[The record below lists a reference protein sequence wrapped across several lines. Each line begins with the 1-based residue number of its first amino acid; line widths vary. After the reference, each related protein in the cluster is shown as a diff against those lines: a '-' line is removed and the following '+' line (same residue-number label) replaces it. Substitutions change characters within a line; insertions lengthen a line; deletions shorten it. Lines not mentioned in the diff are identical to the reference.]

1 MTCAFSA
8 HMASPPVRKKGLVVG
23 FVVLLVFST
32 WPETHLQA
40 AQDDLC
46 ILCTHGVSTR
56 AKKSDLGFEITG
68 KLILKANIALKLDC
82 EGKFPFPS
90 QLKSLR
96 RRLLQTGTLWEGL
109 ALFSSHT

>member
-1 MTCAFSA
+1 
-8 HMASPPVRKKGLVVG
+8 MASPPVQKKGLVVG

-56 AKKSDLGFEITG
+56 AKTSDPGFEITG